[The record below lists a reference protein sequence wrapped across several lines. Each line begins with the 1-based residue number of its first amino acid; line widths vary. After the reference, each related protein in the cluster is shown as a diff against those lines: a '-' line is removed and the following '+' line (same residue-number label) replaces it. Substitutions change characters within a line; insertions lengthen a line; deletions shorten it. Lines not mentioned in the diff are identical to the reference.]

1 MSFDW
6 KLASEGL
13 LLREDAF
20 SWQGAFKDHERF
32 FLRRSKD
39 APEEITDVLIGSV
52 DEVCASNL
60 LGTFLRATGGV
71 STPPLGGRRLLFR
84 NLSTRDDPDDK
95 RDQLETII
103 EAACMSLDQGYAKS
117 KICTDSAN
125 LTLMFEFDRN

>member
-20 SWQGAFKDHERF
+20 SWQGAFKDDKRF

-39 APEEITDVLIGSV
+39 VPEEITDVLIGSV
-52 DEVCASNL
+52 DEVRASNL
-60 LGTFLRATGGV
+60 LGAFLRATGGV
-71 STPPLGGRRLLFR
+71 STPLIGGRRLIFR
-84 NLSTRDDPDDK
+84 NVSTCDDPDDK

-103 EAACMSLDQGYAKS
+103 QAACMSLDQGYAKT
-117 KICTDSAN
+117 KFCADGTN
-125 LTLMFEFDRN
+125 LTLVFELDRN